1 MNKRLIG
8 LFSVLFV
15 LIIALIIQKCIP
27 SIAFNLGKQSYE
39 NKDYVKAFSLLKF
52 ANEIDSKNIEYRYY
66 YVETML
72 KLKPTLDIQKELFKV
87 SQANLSDTADL
98 LSDKQIEI
106 WRNNIFLNVGENYIE
121 QTPMGDKILRWDAQ
135 TFPLKVYIKKDTS
148 NPIPPYYES
157 AITRAFRQ
165 WQNTGPVKFKILDNE
180 KDANILVDIVSS
192 QSMQKCDGPDCKYVV
207 AFTKPTYNDSLLKRM
222 DITFYD
228 LNMADKPYSE
238 REIYN
243 TALHEIGHSLG
254 IMGHSQN
261 SDDLMYMQK
270 SKEEALDRFRSD
282 FQYISPRDAN
292 TLNLLYKLVPDITNT
307 SMSKYNVNYQFYAPI
322 IIGGSK
328 EANSKKLT
336 EAQNYIKQAPNLPNG
351 YIDLASAYTE
361 LKEYSKAIDS
371 LNTALNKTSD
381 SSQRY
386 LIYYNLAVIYITVK
400 DWNNAIQFAQTARN
414 IQDSPDLDGLI
425 ALANYNCGDKDKAKN
440 EFAHT
445 LAKSP
450 DNKIN
455 AMNLAIIY
463 LKEYNFP
470 QAGKVLNNY
479 VKANPEAAND
489 PDLAP
494 FKLIMFFFK

>member
-1 MNKRLIG
+1 MNKRLPR
-8 LFSVLFV
+8 LFAVLFV

-27 SIAFNLGKQSYE
+27 AIVFNLGKRAYE
-39 NKDYVKAFSLLKF
+39 NKDYVKAFNLLKF
-52 ANEIDSKNIEYRYY
+52 ANEVDSKNIECRYY

-72 KLKPTLDIQKELFKV
+72 KLKPALEVQKELFNI

-121 QTPMGDKILRWDAQ
+121 QVPLGDKILRWDAQ
-135 TFPLKVYIKKDTS
+135 TFPLKVYIKKDTQNS
-148 NPIPPYYES
+148 VPPYYEP

-165 WQNTGPVKFKILDNE
+165 WQNTGPVKFKIIDNE
-180 KDANILVDIVSS
+180 KDANILVDIISS
-192 QSMQKCDGPDCKYVV
+192 QNMQKCDGPDCKYIV
-207 AFTKPTYNDSLLKRM
+207 AFTKPTYNDSLLKKM

-228 LNMADKPYSE
+228 LNMAGKPYSE

-270 SKEEALDRFRSD
+270 TKDEAIDRFRSD
-282 FQYISPRDAN
+282 FQLISPRDAN
-292 TLNLLYKLVPDITNT
+292 TLSLLYKLVPDITNT

-322 IIGGSK
+322 VIGGSK

-361 LKEYSKAIDS
+361 LKEYSKAIDA
-371 LNTALNKTSD
+371 LNTALTKTSD
-381 SSQRY
+381 SSQTY
-386 LIYYNLAVIYITVK
+386 LVYYNLAVIYMTLK
-400 DWNNAIQFAQTARN
+400 DWNNAIQFAQTARG
-414 IQDSPDLDGLI
+414 IQDSSDLDGLI
-425 ALANYNCGDKDKAKN
+425 ALANYNRGEKDKAKK
-440 EFAHT
+440 EFART
-445 LAKSP
+445 LTKSP

-455 AMNLAIIY
+455 ALNLAIIY
-463 LKEYNFP
+463 LKEYNFA
-470 QAGKVLNNY
+470 QAGKVLNNF
-479 VKANPEAAND
+479 VKANPESVND

-494 FKLIMFFFK
+494 FKLMMLLFK